1 MYIIDTHILLWALM
15 DTSKLSQREKE
26 ILSDPE
32 SEILVSVA
40 SIWEIAIKLSLKKLK
55 IPDNFPLKIREIG
68 FNILPIDFDAAWK
81 VRELPSHHGDPFDR
95 LIITTALQHDLILI
109 THDKLFEQ
117 YGVKLLG
124 A

>member
-15 DTSKLSQREKE
+15 DTSKLSQQEKE
-26 ILSDPE
+26 ILSNPE
-32 SEILVSVA
+32 NEILVSVA

-55 IPDNFPLKIREIG
+55 IPDNFRLKIREIG

-81 VRELPSHHGDPFDR
+81 VSELPSHHGDPFDR
-95 LIITTALQHDLILI
+95 LIITTALQNDLVLI
-109 THDKLFEQ
+109 THDKLFGQ

-124 A
+124 V